1 MVVSIYTLPE
11 EGKTWAECKTGDI
24 TDSISF
30 EYEKHFNGVGTFT
43 LEIPINSRYRGAVG
57 VNSVL
62 VTSDGDALMAKNIQ
76 TTIDKAKITGYDLN
90 CLLYD
95 RLTLYSGEGG
105 TDNAD
110 PFSGTTETCV
120 KHYVSANLC
129 ASSVSERNLPRFAI
143 AEDLGRGLANDSALP
158 RLQNVG
164 ELVTE
169 LCGAAGLGWRV
180 SIDPVG
186 ATGKITPVFVFDV
199 LAQTDRT
206 AGQSENAR
214 VIFSEGL
221 HNVSEMTREIGVT
234 SSKNTLYC
242 DIAGTVVQYP
252 AAGTTEGRQAGTGYS
267 RREEYCALSGES
279 LKPEEYSVE
288 AEHNMA
294 DRMEETDSLTIDA
307 GSPLDYRT
315 LYDVGDIVTVYD
327 AARTLQLDSV
337 ISAATVRRS
346 GTEYSVKLTLG
357 ESKPK
362 LLDGYAKKNEVVQ
375 RTVRDNAGTFG
386 GAYTTAIT
394 FKAGGFDLTFIS
406 GGKTYTNE
414 FSVTEDS
421 AGNITKI
428 TNETAG
434 RSIDITYE

>member
-11 EGKTWAECKTGDI
+11 EGKTWAECKIGDI

-143 AEDLGRGLANDSALP
+143 AEDLGRGLADDSALP

-214 VIFSEGL
+214 VIFSEGV
-221 HNVSEMTREIGVT
+221 HNASEMTRRG
-234 SSKNTLYC
+234 
-242 DIAGTVVQYP
+242 VQYP
-252 AAGTTEGRQAGTGYS
+252 TAGTTEGRQAGTGYS

-279 LKPEEYSVE
+279 LKPKEYSAE

-386 GAYTTAIT
+386 GAYTTAVKFT
-394 FKAGGFDLTFIS
+394 KDGFDLHFS
-406 GGKTYTNE
+406 VAGGETVNR

-421 AGNITKI
+421 AGNITEI